1 MTVLFGQAEIL
12 TLNLSA
18 ENSPYTEQVNQ
29 MRQQILST
37 SRLVNNLLDMA
48 RLQSGSIQPNFE
60 WQSLQEITGSAV
72 RTLDYTLHSHP
83 LSIDIPANLLL
94 YCDGNL
100 IERVLINLL
109 ENATKYSDKDTPMGI
124 CAQIEDNQVH
134 IEVWDASNAI
144 PDGQEKSFSINF
156 LAPKKSRLFPV

>member
-1 MTVLFGQAEIL
+1 MLFGQAEIL